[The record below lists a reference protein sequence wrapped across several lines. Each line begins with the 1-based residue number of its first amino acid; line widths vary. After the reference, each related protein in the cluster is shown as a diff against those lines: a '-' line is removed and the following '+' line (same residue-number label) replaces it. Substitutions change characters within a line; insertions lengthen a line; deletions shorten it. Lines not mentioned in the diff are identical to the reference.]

1 MDSDIPQNFQKELT
15 CVICLNYFTDPVT
28 MGCGHSFCWS
38 CLCVSWE
45 KVESP
50 ACCPL
55 CRQPSE
61 QTNLKTNILLKNLVS
76 VARKANLRQFLSSE
90 GSRCG
95 LHRETLQVFCE
106 DARSL
111 LCVHCSDSQEHE
123 AHRHRP
129 VEDAAE
135 QHRAMLSNQMR
146 SLWEK
151 IQRIQENL
159 SKDGR
164 ISVYWM
170 TYLYRHQDETRA
182 FYETL
187 QLVLHEEDK
196 QYLKSLVKEGSK
208 MFEQL
213 EKLEAELNE
222 KKISLRGMYDEL
234 MDMCLKP
241 DVEFLQELG
250 DKLRRSEQV
259 QLHMPPPLQ
268 PELPARPIT
277 GLMDR
282 LNRFRVEIS
291 FPCEITNH
299 NLRLFDDV
307 RSLRFTRDHLHM
319 SLDPGTS
326 NYFAAWGAQA
336 FTSGKHY
343 WELHVSKSWDWAVGV
358 CKDSWLRKRGTLL
371 ESQDTFLL
379 LCVKEEDCYTLW
391 TTAPMTRQYIEKPL
405 GRVGVFLDVDS
416 GSVSFV
422 DVAKCSLIKHCLI
435 KPSPLQSNLDD
446 TFNFPFRPFI
456 YTGHT

>member
-170 TYLYRHQDETRA
+170 
-182 FYETL
+182 
-187 QLVLHEEDK
+187 
-196 QYLKSLVKEGSK
+196 
-208 MFEQL
+208 
-213 EKLEAELNE
+213 
-222 KKISLRGMYDEL
+222 
-234 MDMCLKP
+234 
-241 DVEFLQELG
+241 ELG